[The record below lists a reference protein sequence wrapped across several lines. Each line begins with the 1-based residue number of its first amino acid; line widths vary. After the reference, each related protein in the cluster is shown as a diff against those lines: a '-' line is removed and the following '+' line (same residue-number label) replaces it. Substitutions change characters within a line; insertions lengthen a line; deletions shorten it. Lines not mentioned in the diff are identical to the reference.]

1 MIGWGDV
8 YKVVS
13 AMAPLYFAL
22 GLGYTSV
29 RWWKF
34 FTRDQCDAVNR
45 LVIYFALPFFAFDF
59 NAHAGTFAA
68 SYRVLAADAVA
79 KLVVVLAVAGWVAS
93 CRWRHLSRALKT
105 PPARPARPDG
115 GRGHSYS
122 WCITGYSLG
131 TLNNGLLVGV
141 PLLDAMYGKWA
152 RDIVVQLSVVQ
163 AVVWLPLLLVAFEA
177 RQAWLEVTSAPAPDG
192 AREEGEQAAPGSD
205 DVDRPAAAGD
215 GRKTAATGWA
225 FWAPLLRTV
234 GLKVVG
240 NPNVYAS
247 LLGVL
252 WSSVANRWHLE
263 MPGIIDGSISI
274 MSRTGLGIGMFN
286 MGLFIGLQDKLV
298 VCGPGLTSLGMAMR
312 FVAAPAATMI
322 GALLLGLRGDLV
334 RVAILQAA
342 LPQSIGTFIFARE
355 YDLHANILSTVVIVG
370 TLASLPILATYYV
383 VLGLM

>member
-22 GLGYTSV
+22 GLGYASV
-29 RWWKF
+29 QWWKF

-68 SYRVLAADAVA
+68 GYRVLAADAVA
-79 KLVVVLAVAGWVAS
+79 KLVVVLALAGWIAY
-93 CRWRHLSRALKT
+93 CCWRHWIRAPKA
-105 PPARPARPDG
+105 PPASSASAWPG
-115 GRGHSYS
+115 GPSWS

-131 TLNNGLLVGV
+131 TLNNGLFVGV

-152 RDIVVQLSVVQ
+152 RDIVVQLSVLQ
-163 AVVWLPLLLVAFEA
+163 AVVWLP
-177 RQAWLEVTSAPAPDG
+177 
-192 AREEGEQAAPGSD
+192 
-205 DVDRPAAAGD
+205 PAAG
-215 GRKTAATGWA
+215 G
-225 FWAPLLRTV
+225 V
-234 GLKVVG
+234 GG

-263 MPGIIDGSISI
+263 MPGIVDGSISI

-286 MGLFIGLQDKLV
+286 TGLFIGLQDKLV
-298 VCGPGLTSLGMAMR
+298 VCRPGLTALGMAMR
-312 FVAAPAATMI
+312 FVAAPAATAV
-322 GALLLGLRGDLV
+322 GALLLGLRGDLL

-342 LPQSIGTFIFARE
+342 LPQSVGAFIFALE
-355 YDLHANILSTVVIVG
+355 YDLHADVLSTVVIVG
-370 TLASLPILATYYV
+370 TLASLPVIITYYI
-383 VLGLM
+383 VLGLL